1 MPTPSG
7 TERDALVTDALNL
20 LHTLGRIHGG
30 KRAME
35 MWETIGQVLGQDIK
49 HEVFMMML
57 QGAAPA
63 RVRMHRPA
71 ASSPVGGW
79 VDAIRS
85 LRKATGWDLK
95 QAREIWDQSAAQW
108 VSIPCLS
115 HELGRN
121 LRLELRDLGIEVV

>member
-1 MPTPSG
+1 MTPEEQ
-7 TERDALVTDALNL
+7 TDALVTDALNL

-30 KRAME
+30 ERAME

-49 HEVFMMML
+49 HRVFMMML
-57 QGAAPA
+57 QGAAPT
-63 RVRMHRPA
+63 RVRMRRA
-71 ASSPVGGW
+71 ASCPVGGW
-79 VDAIRS
+79 VDAIRT